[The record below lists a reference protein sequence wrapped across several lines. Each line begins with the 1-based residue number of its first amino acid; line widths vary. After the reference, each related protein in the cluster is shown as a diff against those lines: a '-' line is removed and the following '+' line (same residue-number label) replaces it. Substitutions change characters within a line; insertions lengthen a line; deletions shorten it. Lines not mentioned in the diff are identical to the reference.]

1 MVKHSQTIRRQ
12 KPSNCLSVFDYFW
25 GGGLALKGLTLLSN
39 PKQIHQ
45 LKNFES
51 VAHTISRTIVFRL
64 SNQNQLNPNKTRTR
78 NH

>member
-12 KPSNCLSVFDYFW
+12 KPLNCLSVFDFFFFFFFWW
-25 GGGLALKGLTLLSN
+25 GGGGGLPLNGLTLLSN

-51 VAHTISRTIVFRL
+51 VTHCIGEILFSGY
-64 SNQNQLNPNKTRTR
+64 QTRI
-78 NH
+78 N

>member
-12 KPSNCLSVFDYFW
+12 KPSNCLSVFEYFGV
-25 GGGLALKGLTLLSN
+25 GGGWGLVLKGLTLLSN

-51 VAHTISRTIVFRL
+51 VAHTI
-64 SNQNQLNPNKTRTR
+64 
-78 NH
+78 